1 MKKRILIVD
10 DIYDNIKVAMN
21 FLKNDNYELY
31 FATSGQEAIQRVQ
44 TIKPNLILM
53 DVMMPD
59 MSGFEAIQILK
70 DELKIKNLLVIFLT
84 AKTNPSDVEEGF
96 KVGGVDYITKPFSN
110 LELNARVRNHLEL
123 DDNKKWLYFVD
134 GGNQRI
140 LRLDITTGTTN
151 GAPSW
156 GPQETLAEYQK
167 MTGFSWEEVVTTGLT
182 QPAGIDIIDN
192 HLVVTDYYNGDI
204 VFYAS
209 DSTSIDVDG
218 VQNME
223 EIFIYASDN
232 GNPVIVLAS
241 DATKYIDP
249 ESKSIYLRLKD
260 GVRYQGLPSSE
271 NINILNF
278 DSYDLEIVSGEVQKS
293 IATFTEIEEKTT
305 LDLLKQG
312 GLLAIAE
319 LQWRLS
325 LPLSILILVVF
336 AVYLGKTS
344 PRGGKGINILIGIF
358 VFMLYNNGLLVAKSS
373 IENGLLSPIIGM
385 WSIHLIA
392 ILFLILLYQFRQGK
406 IMYFIDKITIFNNKK
421 KSHV

>member
-1 MKKRILIVD
+1 MISMLLEIFSYKTTKIAKYIMRNLVTYFFAITFIIGLVVFGNQFVLTVQESIDRGIPFQELMPLISFNMIRDVPVILVLSI
-10 DIYDNIKVAMN
+10 
-21 FLKNDNYELY
+21 FLAVIITISQLYKN
-31 FATSGQEAIQRVQ
+31 SEAIVMNSIGLGDKAFLSV
-44 TIKPNLILM
+44 IKPLAIILFLF
-53 DVMMPD
+53 V
-59 MSGFEAIQILK
+59 L
-70 DELKIKNLLVIFLT
+70 FLT
-84 AKTNPSDVEEGF
+84 AYAVPWAKQQKSVAEEETNNASEFSFITEGKFESF
-96 KVGGVDYITKPFSN
+96 K
-110 LELNARVRNHLEL
+110 
-123 DDNKKWLYFVD
+123 
-134 GGNQRI
+134 
-140 LRLDITTGTTN
+140 
-151 GAPSW
+151 
-156 GPQETLAEYQK
+156 
-167 MTGFSWEEVVTTGLT
+167 
-182 QPAGIDIIDN
+182 
-192 HLVVTDYYNGDI
+192 NGDI

-218 VQNME
+218 EQNMQ

-278 DSYDLEIVSGEVQKS
+278 DSYNLEIVSGEVQKS

-358 VFMLYNNGLLVAKSS
+358 VFMIYNNGLLVAKSS

-385 WSIHLIA
+385 WGIHLIA
-392 ILFLILLYQFRQGK
+392 ILFLMFLYQFRQGK

>member
-1 MKKRILIVD
+1 MLLEFFSFKTTKIAKYIMRNLVTYFCVITFIIGLVVFGNQFVLTVQESIDRGIPFQELMPLISFNMIRDVPVILVLSI
-10 DIYDNIKVAMN
+10 
-21 FLKNDNYELY
+21 FLAVIITISQLYKN
-31 FATSGQEAIQRVQ
+31 SEAIVMNSIGLGDKAFLSV
-44 TIKPNLILM
+44 IKPLAIILFLF
-53 DVMMPD
+53 V
-59 MSGFEAIQILK
+59 L
-70 DELKIKNLLVIFLT
+70 FLT
-84 AKTNPSDVEEGF
+84 AYAVPWAKQQKSAAEEETKNASEFSFITEGKFESF
-96 KVGGVDYITKPFSN
+96 K
-110 LELNARVRNHLEL
+110 
-123 DDNKKWLYFVD
+123 
-134 GGNQRI
+134 
-140 LRLDITTGTTN
+140 
-151 GAPSW
+151 
-156 GPQETLAEYQK
+156 
-167 MTGFSWEEVVTTGLT
+167 
-182 QPAGIDIIDN
+182 
-192 HLVVTDYYNGDI
+192 NGDI

-209 DSTSIDVDG
+209 ESTSIDVGG

-223 EIFIYASDN
+223 EIFIYASEN

-241 DATKYIDP
+241 DAKKYIDP
-249 ESKSIYLRLKD
+249 KSKSIYLRLRD

-385 WSIHLIA
+385 WGIHLIA
-392 ILFLILLYQFRQGK
+392 ILFLMLLYQFRQGK

>member
-1 MKKRILIVD
+1 MLLEFFSFKTTKIAKYIMRNLVAYFCVITFIIGLVVFGNQFVLTVQESIDRGIPFQELMPLISFNMIRDVPVILVLSI
-10 DIYDNIKVAMN
+10 
-21 FLKNDNYELY
+21 FLAVIITISQLYKN
-31 FATSGQEAIQRVQ
+31 SEAIVMNSIGLGDKAFLSV
-44 TIKPNLILM
+44 IKPLAIILFLF
-53 DVMMPD
+53 V
-59 MSGFEAIQILK
+59 L
-70 DELKIKNLLVIFLT
+70 FLT
-84 AKTNPSDVEEGF
+84 AYAVPWAKQQKSAAEEETKNASEFSFITEGKFESF
-96 KVGGVDYITKPFSN
+96 K
-110 LELNARVRNHLEL
+110 
-123 DDNKKWLYFVD
+123 
-134 GGNQRI
+134 
-140 LRLDITTGTTN
+140 
-151 GAPSW
+151 
-156 GPQETLAEYQK
+156 
-167 MTGFSWEEVVTTGLT
+167 
-182 QPAGIDIIDN
+182 
-192 HLVVTDYYNGDI
+192 NGDI

-209 DSTSIDVDG
+209 ESTSIDVGG

-223 EIFIYASDN
+223 EIFIYASEN

-241 DATKYIDP
+241 DAKKYIDP
-249 ESKSIYLRLKD
+249 KSKSIYLRLRD

-385 WSIHLIA
+385 WGI
-392 ILFLILLYQFRQGK
+392 
-406 IMYFIDKITIFNNKK
+406 
-421 KSHV
+421 

>member
-1 MKKRILIVD
+1 MLPEFFSFKTTKIAKYIMRNLVAYFCMITFIIGLVVFGNQFVLTVQESIDRGIPFQELMPLISFNMIRDVPVILVLSI
-10 DIYDNIKVAMN
+10 
-21 FLKNDNYELY
+21 FLAVIITISQLYKN
-31 FATSGQEAIQRVQ
+31 SEAIVMNSIGLGDKAFLSV
-44 TIKPNLILM
+44 IKPLAIILFLF
-53 DVMMPD
+53 V
-59 MSGFEAIQILK
+59 L
-70 DELKIKNLLVIFLT
+70 FLT
-84 AKTNPSDVEEGF
+84 AYAVPWAKQQKSAAEEETKNASEFSFITEGKFESF
-96 KVGGVDYITKPFSN
+96 KK
-110 LELNARVRNHLEL
+110 
-123 DDNKKWLYFVD
+123 
-134 GGNQRI
+134 
-140 LRLDITTGTTN
+140 
-151 GAPSW
+151 
-156 GPQETLAEYQK
+156 
-167 MTGFSWEEVVTTGLT
+167 
-182 QPAGIDIIDN
+182 
-192 HLVVTDYYNGDI
+192 GDI

-209 DSTSIDVDG
+209 DSTLVDVDG

-223 EIFIYASDN
+223 EIFIYASEN

-241 DATKYIDP
+241 QATKYIDP
-249 ESKSIYLRLKD
+249 KSKSIYLRLRD

-278 DSYDLEIVSGEVQKS
+278 DSYDLEVVSGEVQKS

-385 WSIHLIA
+385 WGIHLIA
-392 ILFLILLYQFRQGK
+392 ILFLMLLYLFRQGK
-406 IMYFIDKITIFNNKK
+406 IMYFLDKITIFNNKK
-421 KSHV
+421 KSHA

>member
-1 MKKRILIVD
+1 MLLEFFSFKTTKIAKYIMRNLVTYFCVITFIIGLVVFGNQFVLTVQESIDRGIPFQELMPLIGFNMIRDVPVILVLSI
-10 DIYDNIKVAMN
+10 
-21 FLKNDNYELY
+21 FLAVIITISQLYKN
-31 FATSGQEAIQRVQ
+31 SEAIVMNSIGLGDKAFLSV
-44 TIKPNLILM
+44 IKPLAIILFLF
-53 DVMMPD
+53 V
-59 MSGFEAIQILK
+59 L
-70 DELKIKNLLVIFLT
+70 FLT
-84 AKTNPSDVEEGF
+84 AYAVPWAKQQKSAAEEETKNASEFSFITEGKFESF
-96 KVGGVDYITKPFSN
+96 K
-110 LELNARVRNHLEL
+110 
-123 DDNKKWLYFVD
+123 
-134 GGNQRI
+134 
-140 LRLDITTGTTN
+140 
-151 GAPSW
+151 
-156 GPQETLAEYQK
+156 
-167 MTGFSWEEVVTTGLT
+167 
-182 QPAGIDIIDN
+182 
-192 HLVVTDYYNGDI
+192 NGDI

-209 DSTSIDVDG
+209 ESTSIDVGG

-223 EIFIYASDN
+223 EIFIYASEN

-241 DATKYIDP
+241 DAKKYIDP
-249 ESKSIYLRLKD
+249 KSKSIYLRLRD

-312 GLLAIAE
+312 GLLANAE

-373 IENGLLSPIIGM
+373 IESGLLSPIIGM
-385 WSIHLIA
+385 WGIHLIA
-392 ILFLILLYQFRQGK
+392 ILFLMLLYQFRQGK

>member
-1 MKKRILIVD
+1 MLLEFFSFKTTKIAKYIMRNLVAYFCVITFIIGLVVFGNQFVLTVQESIDRGIPFQELMPLISFNMIRDVPVILVLSI
-10 DIYDNIKVAMN
+10 
-21 FLKNDNYELY
+21 FLAVIITISQLYKN
-31 FATSGQEAIQRVQ
+31 SEAIVMNSIGLGDKAFLSV
-44 TIKPNLILM
+44 IKPLAIILFLF
-53 DVMMPD
+53 V
-59 MSGFEAIQILK
+59 L
-70 DELKIKNLLVIFLT
+70 FLT
-84 AKTNPSDVEEGF
+84 AYAVPWAKQQKSAAEEETKNASEFSFITEGKFESF
-96 KVGGVDYITKPFSN
+96 K
-110 LELNARVRNHLEL
+110 
-123 DDNKKWLYFVD
+123 
-134 GGNQRI
+134 
-140 LRLDITTGTTN
+140 
-151 GAPSW
+151 
-156 GPQETLAEYQK
+156 
-167 MTGFSWEEVVTTGLT
+167 
-182 QPAGIDIIDN
+182 
-192 HLVVTDYYNGDI
+192 NGDI

-209 DSTSIDVDG
+209 ESTSIDVGG

-223 EIFIYASDN
+223 EIFIYASEN

-241 DATKYIDP
+241 DAKKYIDP
-249 ESKSIYLRLKD
+249 KSKSIYLRLRD

-385 WSIHLIA
+385 WGIHLIA
-392 ILFLILLYQFRQGK
+392 ILFLMLLYQFRQGK

>member
-1 MKKRILIVD
+1 MLLEFFSFKTTKIAKYIMRNLVAYFCVITFIIGLVVFGNQFVLTLQESIDRGIPFQELMPLISFNMIRDVPVILVLSI
-10 DIYDNIKVAMN
+10 
-21 FLKNDNYELY
+21 FLAVIITISQLYKN
-31 FATSGQEAIQRVQ
+31 SEAIVMNSIGLGDKAFLSV
-44 TIKPNLILM
+44 IKPLAIILFLF
-53 DVMMPD
+53 V
-59 MSGFEAIQILK
+59 L
-70 DELKIKNLLVIFLT
+70 FLT
-84 AKTNPSDVEEGF
+84 AYAVPWAKQQKSAAEEETKNASEFSFITEGKFESF
-96 KVGGVDYITKPFSN
+96 K
-110 LELNARVRNHLEL
+110 
-123 DDNKKWLYFVD
+123 
-134 GGNQRI
+134 
-140 LRLDITTGTTN
+140 
-151 GAPSW
+151 
-156 GPQETLAEYQK
+156 
-167 MTGFSWEEVVTTGLT
+167 
-182 QPAGIDIIDN
+182 
-192 HLVVTDYYNGDI
+192 NGDI

-209 DSTSIDVDG
+209 ESTSIDVGG

-223 EIFIYASDN
+223 EIFIYASEN

-241 DATKYIDP
+241 DAKKYIDP
-249 ESKSIYLRLKD
+249 KSKSIYLRLRD

-385 WSIHLIA
+385 WGIHLIA
-392 ILFLILLYQFRQGK
+392 ILFLMLLYQFRQGK

>member
-1 MKKRILIVD
+1 MLLELFSYKTTKIAKYIMRNLVTYFFAITFIIGLVVFGNQFVLTVQESIDRGIPFQELMPLISFNMIRDVPVILVLSI
-10 DIYDNIKVAMN
+10 
-21 FLKNDNYELY
+21 FLAVIITISQLYKN
-31 FATSGQEAIQRVQ
+31 SEAIVMNSIGLGDKAFLSV
-44 TIKPNLILM
+44 IKPLAIILFLF
-53 DVMMPD
+53 V
-59 MSGFEAIQILK
+59 L
-70 DELKIKNLLVIFLT
+70 FLT
-84 AKTNPSDVEEGF
+84 AYAVPWAKQQKSAAEEETKNASEFSFITEGKFESF
-96 KVGGVDYITKPFSN
+96 KK
-110 LELNARVRNHLEL
+110 
-123 DDNKKWLYFVD
+123 
-134 GGNQRI
+134 
-140 LRLDITTGTTN
+140 
-151 GAPSW
+151 
-156 GPQETLAEYQK
+156 
-167 MTGFSWEEVVTTGLT
+167 
-182 QPAGIDIIDN
+182 
-192 HLVVTDYYNGDI
+192 GDI

-209 DSTSIDVDG
+209 ESTSIDVDG
-218 VQNME
+218 MQNME
-223 EIFIYASDN
+223 EIFIYASEN

-241 DATKYIDP
+241 DAKKYIDP
-249 ESKSIYLRLKD
+249 KSKSIYLRLRD

-392 ILFLILLYQFRQGK
+392 ILFLMLLYQFRQGK

>member
-1 MKKRILIVD
+1 MLLEFFSFKTTKIAKYIMRNLVAYFCVITFIIGLVVFGNQFVLTVQESIDRGIPFQELMPLIGFNMIRDVPVILVLSI
-10 DIYDNIKVAMN
+10 
-21 FLKNDNYELY
+21 FLAVIITISQLYKN
-31 FATSGQEAIQRVQ
+31 SEAIVMNSIGLGDKAFLSV
-44 TIKPNLILM
+44 IKPLAIILFLF
-53 DVMMPD
+53 V
-59 MSGFEAIQILK
+59 L
-70 DELKIKNLLVIFLT
+70 FLT
-84 AKTNPSDVEEGF
+84 AYAVPWAKQQKSAAEEETKNASEFSFITEGKFESF
-96 KVGGVDYITKPFSN
+96 K
-110 LELNARVRNHLEL
+110 
-123 DDNKKWLYFVD
+123 
-134 GGNQRI
+134 
-140 LRLDITTGTTN
+140 
-151 GAPSW
+151 
-156 GPQETLAEYQK
+156 
-167 MTGFSWEEVVTTGLT
+167 
-182 QPAGIDIIDN
+182 
-192 HLVVTDYYNGDI
+192 NGDI

-209 DSTSIDVDG
+209 ESTSIDVGG

-223 EIFIYASDN
+223 EIFIYASEN

-241 DATKYIDP
+241 DAKKYIDP
-249 ESKSIYLRLKD
+249 KSKSIYLRLRD

-312 GLLAIAE
+312 GLLANAE

-344 PRGGKGINILIGIF
+344 PRGGRGINILIGIF

-373 IENGLLSPIIGM
+373 IESGLLSPIIGM
-385 WSIHLIA
+385 WGIHLIA
-392 ILFLILLYQFRQGK
+392 ILFLMLLYQFRQGK

>member
-1 MKKRILIVD
+1 MLLQFFSFKTTKIAKYIMRNLVTYFFAITFIIGLVVFGNQFVLTVQESIDRGIPFQELMPLISFNMIRDVPVILVLSI
-10 DIYDNIKVAMN
+10 
-21 FLKNDNYELY
+21 FLAVIITISQLYKN
-31 FATSGQEAIQRVQ
+31 SEAIVMNSIGLGDKAFLSV
-44 TIKPNLILM
+44 IKP
-53 DVMMPD
+53 
-59 MSGFEAIQILK
+59 FAIFIFLFV
-70 DELKIKNLLVIFLT
+70 LFLT
-84 AKTNPSDVEEGF
+84 AYAVPWAKQQKSAAEEETKNSSEFSFITEGKFESF
-96 KVGGVDYITKPFSN
+96 KK
-110 LELNARVRNHLEL
+110 
-123 DDNKKWLYFVD
+123 
-134 GGNQRI
+134 
-140 LRLDITTGTTN
+140 
-151 GAPSW
+151 
-156 GPQETLAEYQK
+156 
-167 MTGFSWEEVVTTGLT
+167 
-182 QPAGIDIIDN
+182 
-192 HLVVTDYYNGDI
+192 GDI

-218 VQNME
+218 EQNME

-241 DATKYIDP
+241 YATKYIDP
-249 ESKSIYLRLKD
+249 ESKSIYLRLED
-260 GVRYQGLPSSE
+260 GVRYQGLPSSD

-278 DSYDLEIVSGEVQKS
+278 DSYNLEIVSGEVQKS
-293 IATFTEIEEKTT
+293 LATFIEIEEKTT

-344 PRGGKGINILIGIF
+344 PRSVKGINILIGIF

>member
-1 MKKRILIVD
+1 MLLEFFSFKTTKIAKYIMRNLVAYFCVITFIIGLVVFGNQFVLTVQESIDRGIPFQELMPLISFNMIRDVPIILVLSI
-10 DIYDNIKVAMN
+10 
-21 FLKNDNYELY
+21 FLAVIITISQLYKN
-31 FATSGQEAIQRVQ
+31 SEAIVMNSIGLGDKAFLSV
-44 TIKPNLILM
+44 IKPLAIILFLF
-53 DVMMPD
+53 V
-59 MSGFEAIQILK
+59 L
-70 DELKIKNLLVIFLT
+70 FLT
-84 AKTNPSDVEEGF
+84 AYAVPWAKQQKSVAEEETKNASEFSFITEGKFESF
-96 KVGGVDYITKPFSN
+96 KK
-110 LELNARVRNHLEL
+110 
-123 DDNKKWLYFVD
+123 
-134 GGNQRI
+134 
-140 LRLDITTGTTN
+140 
-151 GAPSW
+151 
-156 GPQETLAEYQK
+156 
-167 MTGFSWEEVVTTGLT
+167 
-182 QPAGIDIIDN
+182 
-192 HLVVTDYYNGDI
+192 GDI

-241 DATKYIDP
+241 EATKYIDP
-249 ESKSIYLRLKD
+249 ESKSIYLRLRD

-278 DSYDLEIVSGEVQKS
+278 DSYDLEVVSGEVQKS
-293 IATFTEIEEKTT
+293 IASFTEIEEKTT

-385 WSIHLIA
+385 WGIHLIA
-392 ILFLILLYQFRQGK
+392 ILFLMLLYQFRQGK

-421 KSHV
+421 KSHA

>member
-1 MKKRILIVD
+1 MLLEFFSFKTTKIAKYIMRNLVAYFCVITFIIGLVVFGNQFVLTVQESIDRGIPFQELMPLISFNMIRDVPVILVLSI
-10 DIYDNIKVAMN
+10 
-21 FLKNDNYELY
+21 FLAVIITISQLYKN
-31 FATSGQEAIQRVQ
+31 SEAIVMNSIGLGDKAFLSV
-44 TIKPNLILM
+44 IKPLAIILFLF
-53 DVMMPD
+53 V
-59 MSGFEAIQILK
+59 L
-70 DELKIKNLLVIFLT
+70 FLT
-84 AKTNPSDVEEGF
+84 AYAVPWAKQQKSAAEEETKNASEFSFITEGKFESF
-96 KVGGVDYITKPFSN
+96 KK
-110 LELNARVRNHLEL
+110 
-123 DDNKKWLYFVD
+123 
-134 GGNQRI
+134 
-140 LRLDITTGTTN
+140 
-151 GAPSW
+151 
-156 GPQETLAEYQK
+156 
-167 MTGFSWEEVVTTGLT
+167 
-182 QPAGIDIIDN
+182 
-192 HLVVTDYYNGDI
+192 GDI

-209 DSTSIDVDG
+209 ESTSIEVDG

-223 EIFIYASDN
+223 EIFIYASEN

-241 DATKYIDP
+241 DAKKYIDP
-249 ESKSIYLRLKD
+249 KSKSIYLRLRD

-385 WSIHLIA
+385 WGIHLIA
-392 ILFLILLYQFRQGK
+392 ILFLMLLYQFRQGK

>member
-1 MKKRILIVD
+1 MLLEFFSFKTTKIAKYIMRNLVAYFCVITFIIGLVVFGNQFVLTVQESIDRGIPFQELMPLISFNMIRDVPVILVLSI
-10 DIYDNIKVAMN
+10 
-21 FLKNDNYELY
+21 FLAVIITISQLYKN
-31 FATSGQEAIQRVQ
+31 SEAIVMNSIGLGDKAFLSV
-44 TIKPNLILM
+44 IKPLAIILFLF
-53 DVMMPD
+53 V
-59 MSGFEAIQILK
+59 L
-70 DELKIKNLLVIFLT
+70 FLT
-84 AKTNPSDVEEGF
+84 AYAVPWAKQQKSAAEEETKNASEFSFITEGKFESF
-96 KVGGVDYITKPFSN
+96 KK
-110 LELNARVRNHLEL
+110 
-123 DDNKKWLYFVD
+123 
-134 GGNQRI
+134 
-140 LRLDITTGTTN
+140 
-151 GAPSW
+151 
-156 GPQETLAEYQK
+156 
-167 MTGFSWEEVVTTGLT
+167 
-182 QPAGIDIIDN
+182 
-192 HLVVTDYYNGDI
+192 GDI

-209 DSTSIDVDG
+209 ESTSIDAGG

-223 EIFIYASDN
+223 EIFIHASEN

-241 DATKYIDP
+241 DAKKYIDP
-249 ESKSIYLRLKD
+249 KSKSIYLRLRD

-385 WSIHLIA
+385 WGIHLIA
-392 ILFLILLYQFRQGK
+392 ILFLMLLYQFRQGK
-406 IMYFIDKITIFNNKK
+406 IMYFFDKITIFNNKK

>member
-1 MKKRILIVD
+1 MLLEFFSFKTTKIAKYIMRNLVAYFCVITFIIGLVVFGNQFVLTVQESIDRGIPFQELMPLISFNMIRDVPIILVLSI
-10 DIYDNIKVAMN
+10 
-21 FLKNDNYELY
+21 FLAVIITISQLYKN
-31 FATSGQEAIQRVQ
+31 SEAIVMNSIGLGDKAFLSF
-44 TIKPNLILM
+44 IKPLAIILFLF
-53 DVMMPD
+53 V
-59 MSGFEAIQILK
+59 L
-70 DELKIKNLLVIFLT
+70 FLT
-84 AKTNPSDVEEGF
+84 AYAVPWAKQQKSVAEEETKNASEFSFITEGKFESF
-96 KVGGVDYITKPFSN
+96 KK
-110 LELNARVRNHLEL
+110 
-123 DDNKKWLYFVD
+123 
-134 GGNQRI
+134 
-140 LRLDITTGTTN
+140 
-151 GAPSW
+151 
-156 GPQETLAEYQK
+156 
-167 MTGFSWEEVVTTGLT
+167 
-182 QPAGIDIIDN
+182 
-192 HLVVTDYYNGDI
+192 GDI

-209 DSTSIDVDG
+209 DSITIDVDG

-241 DATKYIDP
+241 EATKYIDP
-249 ESKSIYLRLKD
+249 ESKSIYLRLRD

-278 DSYDLEIVSGEVQKS
+278 DSYDLEVVSGEVQKS
-293 IATFTEIEEKTT
+293 IASFTEIEEKNT

-358 VFMLYNNGLLVAKSS
+358 VFMIYNNGLLVAKSS
-373 IENGLLSPIIGM
+373 IENGLLSPVIGM
-385 WSIHLIA
+385 WGIHLIA
-392 ILFLILLYQFRQGK
+392 ILFLMLLYQFRQGK

>member
-1 MKKRILIVD
+1 MLLEFFSFKTTKIAKYIMRNLVAYFCVITFIIGLVVFGNQFVLTVQESIDRGIPFQELMPLISFNMIRDVPVILVLSI
-10 DIYDNIKVAMN
+10 
-21 FLKNDNYELY
+21 FLAVIITISQLYKN
-31 FATSGQEAIQRVQ
+31 SEAIVMNSIGLGDKAFLSV
-44 TIKPNLILM
+44 IKP
-53 DVMMPD
+53 
-59 MSGFEAIQILK
+59 
-70 DELKIKNLLVIFLT
+70 LVIILFLFVLFLT
-84 AKTNPSDVEEGF
+84 AYAVPWANHQKSAAEEETKNASEFSFITEGKFESF
-96 KVGGVDYITKPFSN
+96 KK
-110 LELNARVRNHLEL
+110 
-123 DDNKKWLYFVD
+123 
-134 GGNQRI
+134 
-140 LRLDITTGTTN
+140 
-151 GAPSW
+151 
-156 GPQETLAEYQK
+156 
-167 MTGFSWEEVVTTGLT
+167 
-182 QPAGIDIIDN
+182 
-192 HLVVTDYYNGDI
+192 GDI

-209 DSTSIDVDG
+209 ESTSIDVG
-218 VQNME
+218 GMQNME
-223 EIFIYASDN
+223 EIFIYASEN

-241 DATKYIDP
+241 DAKKYINP
-249 ESKSIYLRLKD
+249 KSKSIYLRLRD

-373 IENGLLSPIIGM
+373 IENGSLSPIIGM
-385 WSIHLIA
+385 WGIHLIA
-392 ILFLILLYQFRQGK
+392 ILFLMLLYQFRQGK
-406 IMYFIDKITIFNNKK
+406 IMYFFDKITIFNNKK

>member
-1 MKKRILIVD
+1 MKSMLLELFSYKTTKIAKYIMRNLVTYFFAITFIIGLVVFGNQFVLTVQESIDRGIPFQELMPLISFNMIRDVPVILVLSI
-10 DIYDNIKVAMN
+10 
-21 FLKNDNYELY
+21 FLAVIITISQLYKN
-31 FATSGQEAIQRVQ
+31 SEAIVMNSIGLGDKAFLSV
-44 TIKPNLILM
+44 IKPLAIILFLF
-53 DVMMPD
+53 V
-59 MSGFEAIQILK
+59 L
-70 DELKIKNLLVIFLT
+70 FLT
-84 AKTNPSDVEEGF
+84 AYAVPWAKQQKSAAEEETKNASEFSFITEGKFESF
-96 KVGGVDYITKPFSN
+96 KK
-110 LELNARVRNHLEL
+110 
-123 DDNKKWLYFVD
+123 
-134 GGNQRI
+134 
-140 LRLDITTGTTN
+140 
-151 GAPSW
+151 
-156 GPQETLAEYQK
+156 
-167 MTGFSWEEVVTTGLT
+167 
-182 QPAGIDIIDN
+182 
-192 HLVVTDYYNGDI
+192 GDI

-241 DATKYIDP
+241 EATKYIDP
-249 ESKSIYLRLKD
+249 KSKSIYLRLRD

-385 WSIHLIA
+385 WGIHLIV
-392 ILFLILLYQFRQGK
+392 ILFLMLLYQFRQGK

>member
-1 MKKRILIVD
+1 
-10 DIYDNIKVAMN
+10 
-21 FLKNDNYELY
+21 
-31 FATSGQEAIQRVQ
+31 
-44 TIKPNLILM
+44 
-53 DVMMPD
+53 
-59 MSGFEAIQILK
+59 
-70 DELKIKNLLVIFLT
+70 
-84 AKTNPSDVEEGF
+84 
-96 KVGGVDYITKPFSN
+96 
-110 LELNARVRNHLEL
+110 
-123 DDNKKWLYFVD
+123 VD
-134 GGNQRI
+134 G
-140 LRLDITTGTTN
+140 
-151 GAPSW
+151 
-156 GPQETLAEYQK
+156 E
-167 MTGFSWEEVVTTGLT
+167 
-182 QPAGIDIIDN
+182 
-192 HLVVTDYYNGDI
+192 
-204 VFYAS
+204 
-209 DSTSIDVDG
+209 
-218 VQNME
+218 QNME

-278 DSYDLEIVSGEVQKS
+278 DSYNLEIVSGEVQKS
-293 IATFTEIEEKTT
+293 LATFTEIEEKTT

>member
-1 MKKRILIVD
+1 MKSMLLELFSYKTPKIAKYIMRNLVAYFFAITFIIGLVVFGNQFVLTVQESIDRGIPFQELMPLISFNMIRDIPVILVLSF
-10 DIYDNIKVAMN
+10 
-21 FLKNDNYELY
+21 FLAVIITISQLYKN
-31 FATSGQEAIQRVQ
+31 SEAIVMNSIGLGDKDFLSA
-44 TIKPNLILM
+44 IKP
-53 DVMMPD
+53 
-59 MSGFEAIQILK
+59 FAIFIFLFV
-70 DELKIKNLLVIFLT
+70 LFLT
-84 AKTNPSDVEEGF
+84 AYSVPWAKQQKSVAEEKNNNASEFSFITEGKFEIF
-96 KVGGVDYITKPFSN
+96 KK
-110 LELNARVRNHLEL
+110 
-123 DDNKKWLYFVD
+123 
-134 GGNQRI
+134 
-140 LRLDITTGTTN
+140 
-151 GAPSW
+151 
-156 GPQETLAEYQK
+156 
-167 MTGFSWEEVVTTGLT
+167 
-182 QPAGIDIIDN
+182 
-192 HLVVTDYYNGDI
+192 GDI

-209 DSTSIDVDG
+209 DSTSIDVNG
-218 VQNME
+218 EQNMQ

-232 GNPVIVLAS
+232 DNPFIVLAS
-241 DATKYIDP
+241 DAIKYIDS

-260 GVRYQGLPSSE
+260 GVRYQGLLSSE
-271 NINILNF
+271 NINVLNF
-278 DSYDLEIVSGEVQKS
+278 DFYNLEIVSGEAQKS
-293 IATFTEIEEKTT
+293 LTTFTKIEEKTT

-406 IMYFIDKITIFNNKK
+406 IMYFIDKITILYNKK
-421 KSHV
+421 KSHA

>member
-1 MKKRILIVD
+1 MLLEFFSFKTTKIAKYIMRNLVAYFCVITFIIGLVVFGNQFVLTVQESIDRGIPFQELMPLISFNMIRDVPVILVLSI
-10 DIYDNIKVAMN
+10 
-21 FLKNDNYELY
+21 FLAVIITISQLYKN
-31 FATSGQEAIQRVQ
+31 SEAIVMNSIGLGDKAFLSV
-44 TIKPNLILM
+44 IKPLAIILFLF
-53 DVMMPD
+53 V
-59 MSGFEAIQILK
+59 L
-70 DELKIKNLLVIFLT
+70 FLT
-84 AKTNPSDVEEGF
+84 AYAVPWAKQQKSAAEEETKNASEFSFITEGKFESF
-96 KVGGVDYITKPFSN
+96 K
-110 LELNARVRNHLEL
+110 
-123 DDNKKWLYFVD
+123 
-134 GGNQRI
+134 
-140 LRLDITTGTTN
+140 
-151 GAPSW
+151 
-156 GPQETLAEYQK
+156 
-167 MTGFSWEEVVTTGLT
+167 
-182 QPAGIDIIDN
+182 
-192 HLVVTDYYNGDI
+192 NGDI

-209 DSTSIDVDG
+209 ESTSIDVGG

-241 DATKYIDP
+241 DAKKYIDP
-249 ESKSIYLRLKD
+249 KSKSIYLRLRD

-344 PRGGKGINILIGIF
+344 PRGGKGVNILIGIF

-385 WSIHLIA
+385 WGIHLIA
-392 ILFLILLYQFRQGK
+392 ILFLMLLYQFRQGK

>member
-1 MKKRILIVD
+1 MLLEFFSFKTTKIAKYIMRNLVAYFFVITFIIGLVVFGNQFVLTVQESIDRGIPFQELMPLISFNMIRDVPVILVLS
-10 DIYDNIKVAMN
+10 M
-21 FLKNDNYELY
+21 FLAVIITISQLYKN
-31 FATSGQEAIQRVQ
+31 SEAIVMNSIGFGDKAFLSA
-44 TIKPNLILM
+44 IKPLAIILFLF
-53 DVMMPD
+53 V
-59 MSGFEAIQILK
+59 L
-70 DELKIKNLLVIFLT
+70 FLT
-84 AKTNPSDVEEGF
+84 AYAVPWAKQQKSANEEETKNASEFSFITEGKFESF
-96 KVGGVDYITKPFSN
+96 K
-110 LELNARVRNHLEL
+110 
-123 DDNKKWLYFVD
+123 
-134 GGNQRI
+134 
-140 LRLDITTGTTN
+140 
-151 GAPSW
+151 
-156 GPQETLAEYQK
+156 
-167 MTGFSWEEVVTTGLT
+167 
-182 QPAGIDIIDN
+182 
-192 HLVVTDYYNGDI
+192 NGDI

-209 DSTSIDVDG
+209 DSTALNVDRE
-218 VQNME
+218 QYME

-232 GNPVIVLAS
+232 GYPVIVLAA
-241 DATKYIDP
+241 DAKKYIDP
-249 ESKSIYLRLKD
+249 ESKSIYLRLRD

-385 WSIHLIA
+385 WGIHLIA
-392 ILFLILLYQFRQGK
+392 ILFLMLLYQFRQGK